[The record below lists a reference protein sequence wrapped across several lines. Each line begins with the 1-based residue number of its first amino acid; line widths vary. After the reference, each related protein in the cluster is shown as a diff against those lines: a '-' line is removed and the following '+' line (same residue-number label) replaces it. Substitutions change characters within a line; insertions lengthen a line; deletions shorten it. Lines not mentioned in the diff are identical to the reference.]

1 MYHLAKY
8 PTNHYSIW
16 ESDRE
21 WTSHVEFIQYLKYPK
36 DDASLASSYSSRP
49 DLYATCIFHSNLRS
63 PTFPPV
69 EASFFIAR
77 FVVFSSDSMGGI
89 ILHAT
94 VECIDETNHS
104 PMRLNEL

>member
-16 ESDRE
+16 ESAKE
-21 WTSHVEFIQYLKYPK
+21 WTSQVEFIQYLKYPT
-36 DDASLASSYSSRP
+36 DDASLASSYSS
-49 DLYATCIFHSNLRS
+49 CIFHSNLQS

-77 FVVFSSDSMGGI
+77 FVVFSSESMEDI